1 MMPITMAKPGER
13 VQVKRLAGK
22 DEVRRHLN
30 ELGLVEGDYVT
41 VIQNNKADESY
52 RLKILLTK
60 TIPPIK
66 RYIAAL
72 NNKVLLILNGCLND
86 FSDYRPQV
94 FRKLVIIF
102 GCKIS
107 VSAANKPHLQMVN

>member
-41 VIQNNKADESY
+41 VIQNNNGNLIMQVKDGRIALDE
-52 RLKILLTK
+52 
-60 TIPPIK
+60 
-66 RYIAAL
+66 
-72 NNKVLLILNGCLND
+72 
-86 FSDYRPQV
+86 
-94 FRKLVIIF
+94 KLAMRIQF
-102 GCKIS
+102 
-107 VSAANKPHLQMVN
+107 

>member
-41 VIQNNKADESY
+41 VIQNNNGNLIMQVKDGRIALDE
-52 RLKILLTK
+52 
-60 TIPPIK
+60 
-66 RYIAAL
+66 
-72 NNKVLLILNGCLND
+72 
-86 FSDYRPQV
+86 
-94 FRKLVIIF
+94 KLAMRIQF
-102 GCKIS
+102 YK
-107 VSAANKPHLQMVN
+107 